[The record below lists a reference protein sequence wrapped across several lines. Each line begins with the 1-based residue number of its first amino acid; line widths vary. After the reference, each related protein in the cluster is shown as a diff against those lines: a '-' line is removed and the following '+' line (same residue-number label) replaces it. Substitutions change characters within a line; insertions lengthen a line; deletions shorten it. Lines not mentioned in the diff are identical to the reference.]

1 MIRVPAP
8 SPPAWHVHGLDEAP
22 STQDLAIAAAKA
34 GAPPRTAY
42 LAARQTAGRGR
53 DGRLWQAPEGN
64 LNLSV
69 LLRPGASRL
78 IPAQWSLMA
87 GVALHD
93 AITLS
98 AAPHPDLI
106 LKWPNDLLL
115 AGAKLAGILIDS
127 SLTPAGTPDWIVIG
141 IGANLRHAPALPDRP
156 TTSLAGHHLHTTA
169 AELAPN
175 LLQSLDHWSAQ
186 PLATIIQAWL
196 ARAHPPGTPLRVRQ
210 GPHMIEGVFE
220 TLSPDGSLILR
231 GHPPIQSG
239 ETTLQDPTAEGPD
252 AARH

>member
-1 MIRVPAP
+1 
-8 SPPAWHVHGLDEAP
+8 VHGLDEAP

-34 GAPPRTAY
+34 GAPHRSAY

-53 DGRLWQAPEGN
+53 DGRVWRAPEGN

-69 LLRPGASRL
+69 LLRPGAARL

-98 AAPHPDLI
+98 AAPRADLT

-115 AGAKLAGILIDS
+115 GGAKLAGILIDS
-127 SLTPAGTPDWIVIG
+127 ALTPAGTPDWIVIG

-156 TTSLAGHHLHTTA
+156 TTSLAAHGIHITA
-169 AELAPN
+169 AALATN
-175 LLQSLDHWSAQ
+175 LLHSLDHWSDQ
-186 PLATIIQAWL
+186 PLAIIIQAWL
-196 ARAHPPGTPLRVRQ
+196 TSGHPPGTPLRVRQ
-210 GPHMIEGVFE
+210 GARMIDGLFE
-220 TLSPDGSLILR
+220 TLAADGSLILR
-231 GHPPIQSG
+231 GHSPIQSG
-239 ETTLQDPTAEGPD
+239 EITLPAPTAEGTD
-252 AARH
+252 AARR

>member
-1 MIRVPAP
+1 MTRLPT
-8 SPPAWHVHGLDEAP
+8 SSLSAWHVHCLEDAP
-22 STQDLAIAAAKA
+22 STQDLAITAAKA

-53 DGRLWQAPEGN
+53 DGRAWQAPEGN

-69 LLRPGASRL
+69 LLSPGAIRP
-78 IPAQWSLMA
+78 IPAHWSLMA

-93 AITLS
+93 AIALP
-98 AAPHPDLI
+98 AAPRPDLT

-127 SLTPAGTPDWIVIG
+127 ALTPAGTPDWIVIG

-156 TTSLAGHHLHTTA
+156 TTSLAAHGIHITA
-169 AELAPN
+169 AALATN
-175 LLQSLDHWSAQ
+175 LLHSLDHWSDQ

-239 ETTLQDPTAEGPD
+239 ETTLKDPTAEGPD